1 MKQAQ
6 ATIPARPSL
15 AAIAALLAAFGAGLF
30 AMGIDQGHIFSLVEG
45 SAAFD
50 SMYLH
55 ELSHDVRHA
64 AGFPC
69 H

>member
-1 MKQAQ
+1 LKQAQ
-6 ATIPARPSL
+6 ATLPARASGV
-15 AAIAALLAAFGAGLF
+15 AIAALLAVFGAGLF
-30 AMGIDQGHIFSLVEG
+30 AMGLDQGHIFSLVEG
-45 SAAFD
+45 AAAFD
-50 SMYLH
+50 AMYLH

>member
-6 ATIPARPSL
+6 ATIPARASR
-15 AAIAALLAAFGAGLF
+15 AAIAALVAVFGAGLF
-30 AMGIDQGHIFSLVEG
+30 AMGIDQGHILSLVEG
-45 SAAFD
+45 APAFD
-50 SMYLH
+50 AMYLH

>member
-6 ATIPARPSL
+6 ATIPARPSR
-15 AAIAALLAAFGAGLF
+15 AVIAALLAAFAGGLF
-30 AMGIDQGHIFSLVEG
+30 AMGLDQGHIFSLVEG

-50 SMYLH
+50 SRYLH

>member
-1 MKQAQ
+1 M
-6 ATIPARPSL
+6 
-15 AAIAALLAAFGAGLF
+15 AIAALLAVFGAGLF
-30 AMGIDQGHIFSLVEG
+30 AMGIDQGHMLSLAEG
-45 SAAFD
+45 AQAFD
-50 SMYLH
+50 AMYLH

>member
-6 ATIPARPSL
+6 ATIPARAPRV
-15 AAIAALLAAFGAGLF
+15 AIAALLAVFGAGLF
-30 AMGIDQGHIFSLVEG
+30 AMGIDQGHMLSLAEG
-45 SAAFD
+45 AQAFD
-50 SMYLH
+50 AMYLH